1 MEQFDFAVLNDDV
14 TIATIPAV
22 VEGSKSFWP
31 RIMELS
37 ELYPPGCQIKV
48 TDASGEM
55 IMLVGVVTARQ
66 AHLIR

>member
-1 MEQFDFAVLNDDV
+1 MEQFDFAVLNENV
-14 TIATIPAV
+14 TIATIAAV

-37 ELYPPGCQIKV
+37 EIYPPGCQIRV
-48 TDASGEM
+48 TDQSGEM

-66 AHLIR
+66 ALLLR